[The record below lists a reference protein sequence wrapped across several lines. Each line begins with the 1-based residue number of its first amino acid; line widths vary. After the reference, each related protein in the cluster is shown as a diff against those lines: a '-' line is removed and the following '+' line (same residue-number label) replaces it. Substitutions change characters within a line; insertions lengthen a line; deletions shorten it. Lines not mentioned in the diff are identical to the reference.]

1 MPRQPIFHGETDPSD
16 WLRLAQEWRNE
27 GRLAD
32 ALRAH
37 EYYHDNA
44 LLVPG
49 SGQFG
54 VRLSFALSY
63 WADLG
68 QLHPAARK
76 ALDRRRAE
84 AAAKGLGPP
93 SDRTM
98 FHEALAIDDALGDEQ
113 ASLELIDAFEA
124 AHPDQFDEF
133 FDHRVQSVLV
143 GRGEYARCLRWM
155 SDPAGLFNRVA
166 GQFVFQGG
174 YSGRGMDPKWAC
186 RSFRKEIAELLEL
199 LVGAG
204 RTRQAQRYLELA
216 RGLYDHAAFDTA
228 IDDAR
233 AAVRARRQS
242 PGESPR
248 PSRSTRRK

>member
-1 MPRQPIFHGETDPSD
+1 MPRRPIFHDETEPSE

-27 GRLAD
+27 GRFAD

-49 SGQFG
+49 SGEFG

-68 QLHPAARK
+68 RLHPPARK
-76 ALDRRRAE
+76 ALDRRRGE

-93 SDRTM
+93 SDRRM
-98 FHEALAIDDALGDEQ
+98 FHETLAIDDALNDEN
-113 ASLELIDAFEA
+113 ASVELIDAFEA
-124 AHPDQFDEF
+124 AYPDQLNEF
-133 FDHRVQSVLV
+133 FDHRVQSVLI

-155 SDPAGLFNRVA
+155 SDPADLFNRAA
-166 GQFVFQGG
+166 GQFVFHGG
-174 YSGRGMDPKWAC
+174 YSGRGMDPKWAR
-186 RSFRKEIAELLEL
+186 RSFRKQIAELLEL

-204 RTRQAQRYLELA
+204 RTRQAQRYVELA
-216 RGLYDHAAFDTA
+216 RGLYDHVSFETA

-242 PGESPR
+242 PGV
-248 PSRSTRRK
+248 PSRPTRLPRRT